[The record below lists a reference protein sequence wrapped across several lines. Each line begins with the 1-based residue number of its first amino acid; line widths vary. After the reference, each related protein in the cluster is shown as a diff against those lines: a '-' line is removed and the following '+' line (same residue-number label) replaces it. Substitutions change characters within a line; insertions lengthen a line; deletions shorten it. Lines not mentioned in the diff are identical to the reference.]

1 MDVEWWIKETD
12 DVLLDPTLLNGQQ
25 YRPVGSNDD
34 AVIQMT
40 SMETRSSS
48 VTIDV
53 VMTSSRQ
60 EHLLQGLKRVSW
72 EKVDVS
78 FHNSKVKDPV
88 MHSEGA
94 DVIQHMIDQF
104 IL

>member
-1 MDVEWWIKETD
+1 MRAWQRLPMDVEWWIKETD

-48 VTIDV
+48 VIIDV

-60 EHLLQGLKRVSW
+60 GDADFIHICRF
-72 EKVDVS
+72 S
-78 FHNSKVKDPV
+78 FVYRGT
-88 MHSEGA
+88 MC
-94 DVIQHMIDQF
+94 
-104 IL
+104 